1 MVDQNT
7 KNICHLI
14 RQAFKRVQKLLSLS
28 DAQCQELAIAFTFM
42 RRVDCLIEQ
51 YIEACSV
58 FYTENR
64 EKLNDKMLDKKL
76 SELSGGYP
84 FYNVS
89 GYNMKGMLN
98 SGLSV
103 EVAVMSYIQGFSPN
117 VRQILT
123 DMRFSENVA
132 VMMRQSK
139 YLVDLFE
146 LFSDLNLSLSGFSN
160 KRFIDL
166 ITTLASDGS
175 RSSGLCPTPIGLSKL
190 ICECLFCKEVCEGI
204 IYDDPFDEVSIY
216 DPVCGTGSLLAYAGE
231 KAKSLLCNDVYLIGQ
246 EISPFS
252 CAVANGLILLTG
264 DKNSFADDVNT
275 LTIDNFEEKD
285 SYEMEFRFVVGD
297 LPLGLPWTP
306 IKDRVEREHQKEN
319 GRFGKGLPSTNDSQF
334 LFIQDIVSKMDSLG
348 GRAAFITSGYVLNG
362 GSVKSGESR
371 IRRWL
376 FEAGLVE
383 TIIALPAGI
392 LSPYTNIPVYLWILS
407 CIDSDFNHDNAI
419 WEQMEGKVRLIDAAK
434 LVPSDN
440 KFVLDDRFISSVLR
454 EYKSLKNTSAT
465 KIVSKDEFG
474 FYELKIE
481 EKGKKKETIKISLD
495 TDIHEFIEKERK
507 PYSKGEIIIDYG
519 SVEKGYSVDFSQ
531 FFKLEE
537 SPISSLKEE
546 TNNLQMIVDAIAS
559 LRKEIDTLSS
569 YCIDTPKTNTWQVI
583 PLHAAVT
590 LVQGNMKPQVVDQ
603 KYGHPLITVASLRGE
618 STDEELYAK
627 TTKAILVSSE
637 DAIIIKTGANAGEIF
652 KGVDGLL
659 SPTLVAVRCLDES
672 IITPKYLYYLL
683 KGYEKSFRLLTKGA
697 AMKNLDAKAVLGFK
711 FPVPPVEE
719 QLKLAAY
726 LDDIV
731 GKIDEVISVLGST
744 DNVFSSY
751 RQTLIENV
759 VHGRVIIK

>member
-1 MVDQNT
+1 M
-7 KNICHLI
+7 
-14 RQAFKRVQKLLSLS
+14 SY
-28 DAQCQELAIAFTFM
+28 TFL

-51 YIEACSV
+51 YIEACSI

-64 EKLNDKMLDKKL
+64 EKLNDKQLDKKL

-166 ITTLASDGS
+166 ITTLASNGS
-175 RSSGLCPTPIGLSKL
+175 RSSGLCPTPIGLSML

-204 IYDDPFDEVSIY
+204 IYDDPLDEVSIY

-275 LTIDNFEEKD
+275 LTKDNFEEKD
-285 SYEMEFRFVVGD
+285 SYEMEFKFVVGD

-319 GRFGKGLPSTNDSQF
+319 GRFSKGLPSTNDSQF

-348 GRAAFITSGYVLNG
+348 GRAAFITSGSVLNG

-407 CIDSDFNHDNAI
+407 CVDPEYNHGNAI

-507 PYSKGEIIIDYG
+507 PYSKGEITIDYG

-546 TNNLQMIVDAIAS
+546 TNNLQTIVDAIAS

-569 YCIDTPKTNTWQVI
+569 YCIDTPKTNTWQLI
-583 PLHAAVT
+583 PLHAAAT

-618 STDEELYAK
+618 SADEELYAK

-697 AMKNLDAKAVLGFK
+697 AMKNLDAKAVLDFK
-711 FPVPPVEE
+711 LPVPPVEE
-719 QLKLAAY
+719 QLTLAAY

-759 VHGRVIIK
+759 VRGGVLIK

>member
-14 RQAFKRVQKLLSLS
+14 RQAFKRVQKPLSLS
-28 DAQCQELAIAFTFM
+28 DAQCQELAIAFTFL

-64 EKLNDKMLDKKL
+64 EKLNDKQLDKKL

-166 ITTLASDGS
+166 TTTLASDGS

-204 IYDDPFDEVSIY
+204 IYDDPLDEVSIY

-231 KAKSLLCNDVYLIGQ
+231 KAKSLLCDDVYLIGQ

-275 LTIDNFEEKD
+275 LTKDNFEEKD
-285 SYEMEFRFVVGD
+285 SYEMEFKFVVGD

-348 GRAAFITSGYVLNG
+348 GRAAFITSGSVLNG

-376 FEAGLVE
+376 FETGLVE

-407 CIDSDFNHDNAI
+407 CVDPEFNHDNAI
-419 WEQMEGKVRLIDAAK
+419 WEQMEGKVRLIDSAK
-434 LVPSDN
+434 LVPSN
-440 KFVLDDRFISSVLR
+440 KKFVLDNEFVGSVLK
-454 EYKSLKNTSAT
+454 EYKSLENTSAT
-465 KIVSKDEFG
+465 QILSKDDFG

-481 EKGKKKETIKISLD
+481 EKGKKKETIRISLD

-507 PYSKGEIIIDYG
+507 PYSKGEITIDYG

-546 TNNLQMIVDAIAS
+546 TNNLKTIVDAIAS

-569 YCIDTPKTNTWQVI
+569 YCIDTPKTNTWQLI

-603 KYGHPLITVASLRGE
+603 KFGHPLITVASLRGE

-627 TTKAILVSSE
+627 TTKAILVSFE

-672 IITPKYLYYLL
+672 IIAPKYLYYLL

-697 AMKNLDAKAVLGFK
+697 AMKNLDAKAVLDFK

-759 VHGRVIIK
+759 VRGGVLIK

>member
-14 RQAFKRVQKLLSLS
+14 RQTFKRVQKPLSLS
-28 DAQCQELAIAFTFM
+28 DAQCQELAIAFTFL

-51 YIEACSV
+51 YIEACSI

-64 EKLNDKMLDKKL
+64 EKLNDKQLDKKL

-166 ITTLASDGS
+166 ITTLASNGS
-175 RSSGLCPTPIGLSKL
+175 RSSGLCPTPIGLSML

-204 IYDDPFDEVSIY
+204 IYDDPLDEVSIY

-275 LTIDNFEEKD
+275 LTKDNFEEKD
-285 SYEMEFRFVVGD
+285 SYEMEFKFVVGD

-319 GRFGKGLPSTNDSQF
+319 GRFSKGLPSTNDSQF

-348 GRAAFITSGYVLNG
+348 GRAAFITSGSVLNG

-407 CIDSDFNHDNAI
+407 CVDPEYNHGNAI

-507 PYSKGEIIIDYG
+507 PYSKGEITIDYG

-546 TNNLQMIVDAIAS
+546 TNNLQTIVDAIAS

-569 YCIDTPKTNTWQVI
+569 YCIDTPKTNTWQLI
-583 PLHAAVT
+583 PLHAAAT

-618 STDEELYAK
+618 SADEELYAK

-697 AMKNLDAKAVLGFK
+697 AMKNLDAKAVLDFK
-711 FPVPPVEE
+711 LPVPPVEE
-719 QLKLAAY
+719 QLTLAAY

-759 VHGRVIIK
+759 VRGGVLIK

>member
-123 DMRFSENVA
+123 DMRFSDNVA

-175 RSSGLCPTPIGLSKL
+175 RSSGLFPTPIGLSKL

-204 IYDDPFDEVSIY
+204 IYDDPLDEVSIY

-275 LTIDNFEEKD
+275 LTKDNFDEKD
-285 SYEMEFRFVVGD
+285 SYEMEFKFVVGD

-319 GRFGKGLPSTNDSQF
+319 GRFSKGLPRTNDSQF

-348 GRAAFITSGYVLNG
+348 GRAAFITSGSVLNG

-376 FEAGLVE
+376 FETGLVE

-407 CIDSDFNHDNAI
+407 CIDPDFNHDNAI

-465 KIVSKDEFG
+465 TIVSKDEFG

-507 PYSKGEIIIDYG
+507 PYSKGEITIDYG

-546 TNNLQMIVDAIAS
+546 TNNLQTIVDSIAS

-569 YCIDTPKTNTWQVI
+569 YCIDTPKTNTWQLI

-627 TTKAILVSSE
+627 TTKAILVSSV
-637 DAIIIKTGANAGEIF
+637 DAIIIKSGANAGEIF

-697 AMKNLDAKAVLGFK
+697 AMKNLDAKAVLDFK

-731 GKIDEVISVLGST
+731 GKIDDVINVLGGSN
-744 DNVFSSY
+744 NVFVQY

-759 VHGRVIIK
+759 VHGRVMVK

>member
-1 MVDQNT
+1 MIDQNT

-14 RQAFKRVQKLLSLS
+14 RQSFKRVQKPLSLS
-28 DAQCQELAIAFTFM
+28 DAQCQEMAIAFTFL

-64 EKLNDKMLDKKL
+64 EKLNDKLLDKKL

-175 RSSGLCPTPIGLSKL
+175 KSSGLLPTPIGLSKL
-190 ICECLFCKEVCEGI
+190 ICECLFCKEVCEGV
-204 IYDDPFDEVSIY
+204 IYDAPLDEVSIY

-275 LTIDNFEEKD
+275 LTKDYFEEKD
-285 SYEMEFRFVVGD
+285 SYEMEFKFVVGD

-319 GRFGKGLPSTNDSQF
+319 GRFSKGLPSTNDSQF

-348 GRAAFITSGYVLNG
+348 GRAAFITSGSVLNG

-383 TIIALPAGI
+383 TIIAFPAGI

-407 CIDSDFNHDNAI
+407 CIDPDFNHDNAI

-440 KFVLDDRFISSVLR
+440 KFVLDDKFISSVLR
-454 EYKSLKNTSAT
+454 EYKSLKNTLAT

-507 PYSKGEIIIDYG
+507 PYSKGEITIDYG
-519 SVEKGYSVDFSQ
+519 SVEKGYSVDFGQ

-546 TNNLQMIVDAIAS
+546 TDNLQMIVDAIAS

-583 PLHAAVT
+583 PLHAAAT

-618 STDEELYAK
+618 SKDEKLYAK

-637 DAIIIKTGANAGEIF
+637 DAILIKTGANAGEIF

-683 KGYEKSFRLLTKGA
+683 KGYEKSFRLLTKGV
-697 AMKNLDAKAVLGFK
+697 AMKNLDAKAVLDFK
-711 FPVPPVEE
+711 FLVPPVEE
-719 QLKLAAY
+719 QQKLAAY
-726 LDDIV
+726 LDGIV
-731 GKIDEVISVLGST
+731 KKFDEVISVLGST

-759 VHGRVIIK
+759 VRGGVLIK

>member
-123 DMRFSENVA
+123 DMRFSDNVA

-175 RSSGLCPTPIGLSKL
+175 RSSGLFPTPIGLSKL

-204 IYDDPFDEVSIY
+204 IYDDPLDEVSIY

-275 LTIDNFEEKD
+275 LTKDNFDEKD
-285 SYEMEFRFVVGD
+285 SYEMEFKFVVGD

-319 GRFGKGLPSTNDSQF
+319 GRFSKGLPRTNDSQF

-348 GRAAFITSGYVLNG
+348 GRAAFITSGSVLNG

-376 FEAGLVE
+376 FETGLVE

-407 CIDSDFNHDNAI
+407 CIDPDFNHDNAI

-465 KIVSKDEFG
+465 TIVSKDEFG

-507 PYSKGEIIIDYG
+507 PYSKGEITIDYG

-546 TNNLQMIVDAIAS
+546 TNNLQTIVDSIAS

-569 YCIDTPKTNTWQVI
+569 YCIDTPKTNTWQLI

-697 AMKNLDAKAVLGFK
+697 AMKNLDAKAVLDFK

-731 GKIDEVISVLGST
+731 GKIDDVINVLGGSN
-744 DNVFSSY
+744 NVFVQY

-759 VHGRVIIK
+759 VHGRVMVK